1 MLYDTMARPPRAG
14 SLLEL
19 LFTMV
24 QMRREAARLME
35 TRALVTALRDE
46 SESGEA
52 VTKAYD
58 DYRRALMPYLAG
70 DEREAERKV
79 QEVMRREFE
88 AGPMKIKPIQPNG
101 AVRSRLRSIANKVRE
116 AGRAQGWR
124 MR

>member
-1 MLYDTMARPPRAG
+1 MLYDTMARPPRSG

-35 TRALVTALRDE
+35 TRAIITTLRDE

-70 DEREAERKV
+70 DEREASKKL

-88 AGPMKIKPIQPNG
+88 AGPMRIKPIQASG
-101 AVRSRLRSIANKVRE
+101 AVKSRLRNIANKVRE
-116 AGRAQGWR
+116 AGRSSGWR
-124 MR
+124 MS